1 MAENVQGNLHTV
13 QQSYFQAVKLGRL
26 MRFCGL
32 LLFLSFAVWTVYH
45 LNIPIERLFG
55 AFGRVGHMFFER
67 MMPPDMAYALQPS
80 ILYRILETIEMTF
93 LGAFAGT
100 VIAIFVAWFAAWNVT
115 PNKTFLYPLGRG
127 VLVLA
132 RSVPVLI
139 WGMLLVAILGFGP
152 MAGVIALTLL
162 TISFAGKLMSEQVE
176 AIDMG
181 PVEAMRATGAGP
193 TKVFLFGVVPQVK
206 PAWIGIAIYNWDSI
220 FRASTILGFVG
231 AGGLGIYL
239 RMNIQE
245 LEYENAMGV
254 ITLIIVLVICSE
266 VASHYLRGRF
276 YKM

>member
-1 MAENVQGNLHTV
+1 MSGRLESVQFE
-13 QQSYFQAVKLGRL
+13 YFRSVRLGRL
-26 MRFCGL
+26 VKFVATL
-32 LLFLSFAVWTVYH
+32 LVLSFAFWTVVH
-45 LNIPIERLFG
+45 LEIPIERVFVMFPRIGAILFD
-55 AFGRVGHMFFER
+55 R
-67 MMPPDMAYALQPS
+67 MMPPDMAYALQPN
-80 ILYRILETIEMTF
+80 ILYRVLETIEMTF
-93 LGAFAGT
+93 LGAFFGT
-100 VIAIFVAWFAAWNVT
+100 LVAIFVAWFGAWNVT
-115 PNKTFLYPLGRG
+115 PHRRLLYPLGRG
-127 VLVLA
+127 ILVLA

-181 PVEAMRATGAGP
+181 PVEAMRATGANP
-193 TKVFLFGVVPQVK
+193 LKVFMFGIVPQVK

-254 ITLIIVLVICSE
+254 ISLIIGLVILSE
-266 VASHYLRGRF
+266 ITSHFLRGRF
-276 YKM
+276 YQQ

>member
-1 MAENVQGNLHTV
+1 MGNHLAAVH
-13 QQSYFQAVKLGRL
+13 QAYFHSVRMGRL
-26 MRFCGL
+26 ARFVGVV
-32 LLFLSFAVWTVYH
+32 LFLSFAVWTVVY
-45 LNIPIERLFG
+45 LNIPVERVFG
-55 AFGRVGHMFFER
+55 MFGRIGHIVFER
-67 MMPPDMAYALQPS
+67 MMPPDMVYAVQPG
-80 ILYRILETIEMTF
+80 ILYRVLETIEMSL

-100 VIAIFVAWFAAWNVT
+100 VISIFVAWFGAWNVT
-115 PNKTFLYPLGRG
+115 PDKRFLYPLGRG
-127 VLVLA
+127 ILVLA

-162 TISFAGKLMSEQVE
+162 TISFGGKLMSEQIE

-181 PVEAMRATGAGP
+181 PIEAMRATGASP
-193 TKVFLFGVVPQVK
+193 IKVFMFGVIPQVE
-206 PAWIGIAIYNWDSI
+206 PAWTGIAIYNWDSI

-254 ITLIIVLVICSE
+254 ISLIIVLVIVSE
-266 VASHYLRGRF
+266 VTSHYLRGRF
-276 YKM
+276 YKD

>member
-1 MAENVQGNLHTV
+1 MTGRMEGVYH
-13 QQSYFQAVKLGRL
+13 SYFHAVRVGRL
-26 MRFCGL
+26 VKFAVL
-32 LLFLSFAVWTVYH
+32 ILFLSFAVWTIYH
-45 LNIPIERLFG
+45 LDIPLDRFFG
-55 AFGRVGHMFFER
+55 MFGRVGHMFVDR
-67 MMPPDMAYALQPS
+67 MMPPDMAYAVQPS
-80 ILYRILETIEMTF
+80 ILYRVLETIEMTF
-93 LGAFAGT
+93 LGSFAGT
-100 VIAIFVAWFAAWNVT
+100 VIAIFVSWFAAWNVT
-115 PNKTFLYPLGRG
+115 PSKRILYPLGRG
-127 VLVLA
+127 ILVLA

-181 PVEAMRATGAGP
+181 PIEAMRATGANR
-193 TKVFLFGVVPQVK
+193 TKVFIYGVIPQVK

-220 FRASTILGFVG
+220 FRASTVLGFVG

-254 ITLIIVLVICSE
+254 ITLIIGLVIISE
-266 VASHYLRGRF
+266 VTSHYLRGLF
-276 YKM
+276 YKQ

>member
-1 MAENVQGNLHTV
+1 MASHLEAVH
-13 QQSYFQAVKLGRL
+13 QSYFRAVRIERL
-26 MRFCGL
+26 LRFAGL
-32 LLFLSFAVWTVYH
+32 VLFLSFAVWTVHH
-45 LNIPIERLFG
+45 LNIPMERVVG
-55 AFGRVGHMFFER
+55 MFGRVGHMFVDR
-67 MMPPDMAYALQPS
+67 MMPPDMAYALQPG
-80 ILYRILETIEMTF
+80 ILYRVLETIEMTF

-100 VIAIFVAWFAAWNVT
+100 SIAIVVAWVAAWNVT
-115 PNKTFLYPLGRG
+115 PSRRFLYPLGRG

-193 TKVFLFGVVPQVK
+193 TRVFLFGVIPQVK
-206 PAWIGIAIYNWDSI
+206 PAWIGIAIYNWDAI

-254 ITLIIVLVICSE
+254 ITLIIGLVILSE
-266 VASHYLRGRF
+266 ITSHYLRGHF
-276 YKM
+276 YKD

>member
-1 MAENVQGNLHTV
+1 MVTHLEAV
-13 QQSYFQAVKLGRL
+13 QQGYFRARQIGRL
-26 MRFCGL
+26 LKFAGL
-32 LLFLSFAVWTVYH
+32 LVFLSFAMWTIYH
-45 LNIPIERLFG
+45 LNIPIERVFG
-55 AFGRVGHMFFER
+55 MFGRVGHMVFDR
-67 MMPPDMAYALQPS
+67 MLPPNMDYALQPS
-80 ILYRILETIEMTF
+80 ILYRVLETIEMTF
-93 LGAFAGT
+93 LGAFIGT
-100 VIAIFVAWFAAWNVT
+100 IISIFVAWFGAWNVT
-115 PNKTFLYPLGRG
+115 PHKRILYPLGRG
-127 VLVLA
+127 ILVLA

-162 TISFAGKLMSEQVE
+162 TISFAGKLMSEQIE

-181 PVEAMRATGAGP
+181 PVEAIRATGASP
-193 TKVFLFGVVPQVK
+193 IKVFIFAVIPQVE

-254 ITLIIVLVICSE
+254 ISLIIILVIISE
-266 VASHYLRGRF
+266 VTSHVMRSRF
-276 YKM
+276 YES

>member
-1 MAENVQGNLHTV
+1 MTARVEPARLE
-13 QQSYFQAVKLGRL
+13 YFRALRLGRL
-26 MRFCGL
+26 LKFGVTL
-32 LLFLSFAVWTVYH
+32 LLLSFAVWTVVH
-45 LNIPIERLFG
+45 LDIPVERMLGMFPRIGNILFG
-55 AFGRVGHMFFER
+55 R
-67 MMPPDMAYALQPS
+67 MMPPDVVYALQPN
-80 ILYRILETIEMTF
+80 ILYRVLETIEMTF
-93 LGAFAGT
+93 LGAFFGT
-100 VIAIFVAWFAAWNVT
+100 VISIFVAWFGAWNVT
-115 PNKTFLYPLGRG
+115 PNRRFVYPLGRG
-127 VLVLA
+127 ILVLA

-181 PVEAMRATGAGP
+181 PVEAMRATGANP
-193 TKVFLFGVVPQVK
+193 IKVFIFGIIPQVK

-254 ITLIIVLVICSE
+254 ISLIIVLVIMSE
-266 VASHYLRGRF
+266 VTSHILRGRVHRH
-276 YKM
+276 

>member
-1 MAENVQGNLHTV
+1 M
-13 QQSYFQAVKLGRL
+13 
-26 MRFCGL
+26 
-32 LLFLSFAVWTVYH
+32 
-45 LNIPIERLFG
+45 
-55 AFGRVGHMFFER
+55 
-67 MMPPDMAYALQPS
+67 
-80 ILYRILETIEMTF
+80 LETIEMTF

-100 VIAIFVAWFAAWNVT
+100 VISIFVAWFGAWNVT
-115 PNKTFLYPLGRG
+115 PDKRLLYPLGRG
-127 VLVLA
+127 ILVLA

-181 PVEAMRATGAGP
+181 PVEAMRATGASP
-193 TKVFLFGVVPQVK
+193 IKVFMFGVIPQVE
-206 PAWIGIAIYNWDSI
+206 PAWTGIAIYNWDSI

-245 LEYENAMGV
+245 LEYERAMGV
-254 ITLIIVLVICSE
+254 ISLIVVLVIVSE
-266 VASHYLRGRF
+266 VMSHYMRGRF
-276 YKM
+276 YKD

>member
-1 MAENVQGNLHTV
+1 MSDQLASV
-13 QQSYFQAVKLGRL
+13 QQEYFRTARSGRL
-26 MRFCGL
+26 LKFCGV
-32 LLFLSFAVWTVYH
+32 LLFLSFAVWTIHH
-45 LNIPIERLFG
+45 LNIPIERLLG
-55 AFGRVGHMFFER
+55 IFGRVGDIFFNR
-67 MMPPDMAYALQPS
+67 MMPPDMAYATQPS
-80 ILYRILETIEMTF
+80 ILYRVLETIEMTF

-100 VIAIFVAWFAAWNVT
+100 MIAIFVSWFAAWNVT
-115 PNKTFLYPLGRG
+115 PNKRFIYPLGRG
-127 VLVLA
+127 ILVLA

-162 TISFAGKLMSEQVE
+162 TIGFAGKLMSEQIE

-193 TKVFLFGVVPQVK
+193 TRVFIFSVVPQVK

-254 ITLIIVLVICSE
+254 ITMIIGLVIISE
-266 VASHYLRGRF
+266 VTSHYLRGRF
-276 YKM
+276 YRE

>member
-1 MAENVQGNLHTV
+1 
-13 QQSYFQAVKLGRL
+13 
-26 MRFCGL
+26 
-32 LLFLSFAVWTVYH
+32 
-45 LNIPIERLFG
+45 
-55 AFGRVGHMFFER
+55 MFFGR
-67 MMPPDMAYALQPS
+67 MMPPDMAYALQPGV
-80 ILYRILETIEMTF
+80 LFRVVETIEMTF
-93 LGAFAGT
+93 LGSFIGT
-100 VIAIFVAWFAAWNVT
+100 VINLVVAWIAAWNVT
-115 PNKTFLYPLGRG
+115 PNKRYLYPLGRG
-127 VLVLA
+127 ILVMA

-181 PVEAMRATGAGP
+181 PVEAMRATGASP
-193 TKVFLFGVVPQVK
+193 VKVYLFGIIPQVK

-220 FRASTILGFVG
+220 FRASTVLGFVG

-254 ITLIIVLVICSE
+254 ITLIICLVIVSE
-266 VASHYLRGRF
+266 ITSHFLRGRF
-276 YKM
+276 YKD

>member
-1 MAENVQGNLHTV
+1 MTKRVADARLD
-13 QQSYFQAVKLGRL
+13 YFRAVKIGRL
-26 MRFCGL
+26 VKFLSL
-32 LLFLSFAVWTVYH
+32 LLFLCFAVWTVVH
-45 LNIPIERLFG
+45 LDIPLQRLFG
-55 AFGRVGHMFFER
+55 MFPRVGAILFGR
-67 MMPPDMAYALQPS
+67 MMPPDVAYALEPK
-80 ILYRILETIEMTF
+80 ILMRVLETIEMSI
-93 LGAFAGT
+93 LGAFFGT
-100 VIAIFVAWFAAWNVT
+100 VVSIFVAWFAAWNVT
-115 PNKTFLYPLGRG
+115 PNRRILYPLGRG
-127 VLVLA
+127 ILVLA

-193 TKVFLFGVVPQVK
+193 TRVFLFGILPQVE

-231 AGGLGIYL
+231 AGGMGIYL

-245 LEYENAMGV
+245 LEYEQAMGV
-254 ITLIIVLVICSE
+254 ISLIVGLVILSE
-266 VASHYLRGRF
+266 VASHFLRGRF
-276 YKM
+276 YQP

>member
-1 MAENVQGNLHTV
+1 MATHLEAV
-13 QQSYFQAVKLGRL
+13 QQGYFRARQIGRL
-26 MRFCGL
+26 LKFAGL
-32 LLFLSFAVWTVYH
+32 LVFLSFAMWTIYH
-45 LNIPIERLFG
+45 LNIPIERVFG
-55 AFGRVGHMFFER
+55 MFGRVGHMVFER
-67 MMPPDMAYALQPS
+67 MLPPNMDYALQPS
-80 ILYRILETIEMTF
+80 ILYRVLETIEMTF
-93 LGAFAGT
+93 LGAFIGT
-100 VIAIFVAWFAAWNVT
+100 VISIFVAWFGAWNVT
-115 PNKTFLYPLGRG
+115 PHKRILYPLGRG
-127 VLVLA
+127 ILVLA

-162 TISFAGKLMSEQVE
+162 TISFAGKLMSEQIE

-181 PVEAMRATGAGP
+181 PVEAIRATGASP
-193 TKVFLFGVVPQVK
+193 IKVFIFAVIPQVE

-254 ITLIIVLVICSE
+254 ISLIIILVIISE
-266 VASHYLRGRF
+266 VTSHVMRSRF
-276 YKM
+276 YES

>member
-1 MAENVQGNLHTV
+1 MTSHLEAVH
-13 QQSYFQAVKLGRL
+13 QSYFRAVRLGRL
-26 MRFCGL
+26 ARFIGL
-32 LLFLSFAVWTVYH
+32 LLFLSFAVWTIHH
-45 LNIPIERLFG
+45 LNIPIERVVG
-55 AFGRVGHMFFER
+55 IFGRVGHMFVER
-67 MMPPDMAYALQPS
+67 MMPPDMVYALQPG
-80 ILYRILETIEMTF
+80 ILYRVLETIEMTF

-115 PNKTFLYPLGRG
+115 PDRRLLYPLGRG
-127 VLVLA
+127 ILVLA

-162 TISFAGKLMSEQVE
+162 TISFAGTLMSEQVE

-181 PVEAMRATGAGP
+181 PVEALRATGAGR
-193 TKVFLFGVVPQVK
+193 TKVFIYGILPQVK

-254 ITLIIVLVICSE
+254 ITLIIGLVILSE
-266 VASHYLRGRF
+266 VTSHYLRGRF
-276 YKM
+276 YKD

>member
-1 MAENVQGNLHTV
+1 MTMTSHLEAVYRSH
-13 QQSYFQAVKLGRL
+13 FQFVRMGRL
-26 MRFCGL
+26 FRFAAL
-32 LLFLSFAVWTVYH
+32 ILFLSFAVWTVYH
-45 LNIPIERLFG
+45 LNIPIERFVG
-55 AFGRVGHMFFER
+55 MFGRVGHMIFER
-67 MMPPDMAYALQPS
+67 MMPPDLEYAMQPS
-80 ILYRILETIEMTF
+80 ILYRVLETIEMTF
-93 LGAFAGT
+93 LGSFAGT
-100 VIAIFVAWFAAWNVT
+100 VIAIFVSWFAAWNVT
-115 PNKTFLYPLGRG
+115 PNKRLLYPLGRG
-127 VLVLA
+127 ILVLA

-181 PVEAMRATGAGP
+181 PVEAMRATGASR
-193 TKVFLFGVVPQVK
+193 TKVFLYGVIPQVK

-220 FRASTILGFVG
+220 FRASTVLGFVG

-254 ITLIIVLVICSE
+254 IALIIALVIVSE
-266 VASHYLRGRF
+266 VTSHYLRGRF
-276 YKM
+276 YNQ